1 MPSEPSE
8 RAFDAGDRLDLFFES
23 HHLALIVEPCGTGL
37 LLALPERPYH
47 RLHISLQNGT
57 TITFKPTKG
66 HAAAIWQLENNI
78 VDDCV
83 RVFNAGGKSGERTY
97 LGINS
102 DGALTVGQDACDF
115 HLREVAEGAL
125 PSISSS
131 ASTSSTAAD
140 FSTHGYCM
148 LRGLVPQPK
157 IERALR
163 LLNHHLGSA
172 SLEKDLEPA
181 GLGVQYM
188 DLEEE
193 GSSGGSEEGCNGE
206 RESSPPRGV
215 VKLGGGHVC
224 TCSLAQHSFLL
235 ELLDA
240 TARDAIA
247 KALESPTTLSP
258 MFGCQVA
265 LRFPL
270 APFSEG
276 VADGDAAFTR
286 LLAKADWHTDAAKYN
301 EKKRFDFV
309 VGVFLSAVN
318 KPSDGA
324 LLVKPGSQA
333 EERKV
338 RLRGALPPGQL
349 HSGASCECE
358 AILAEAGD
366 VIVFDGDLVHAGGPN
381 LASGIRYALYYR
393 MRWA

>member
-1 MPSEPSE
+1 MREHGFE
-8 RAFDAGDRLDLFFES
+8 AGDRLDLLS
-23 HHLALIVEPCGTGL
+23 QGHHLALLVEPCGSGL

-47 RLHISLQNGT
+47 RLHVSLQNGS

-66 HAAAIWQLENNI
+66 HAAAIWQLEHSA
-78 VDDCV
+78 DDCV
-83 RVFNAGGKSGERTY
+83 RVFNSGGKSGEPTY
-97 LGINS
+97 LGISS
-102 DGALTVGQDACDF
+102 DGALTVGHAPCDF
-115 HLREVAEGAL
+115 SLREAAEGAP
-125 PSISSS
+125 PSIADS
-131 ASTSSTAAD
+131 SSTAAD
-140 FSTHGYCM
+140 LSTHGYCM
-148 LRGLVPQPK
+148 LRGLVPQAK
-157 IERALR
+157 IDRALR

-193 GSSGGSEEGCNGE
+193 GESSGSEENGE
-206 RESSPPRGV
+206 STSPPRGV

-224 TCSLAQHSFLL
+224 TCSLAQHSILL

-258 MFGCQVA
+258 FFGCQIA

-276 VADGDAAFTR
+276 VADGDATFTR

-309 VGVFLSAVN
+309 VGVFLSAVTR
-318 KPSDGA
+318 PSEGA
-324 LLVKPGSQA
+324 LLVKPGSHT
-333 EERKV
+333 EERSV
-338 RLRGALPPGQL
+338 RMSGALQAGQL